1 MSEGLIVQKGDVI
14 VRRDGGHSWSVI
26 RILDVDQFPDGIRVA
41 HCLHYVSSKEKPDLG
56 SARALAVAV
65 YHAPIDAASF
75 ESEWERIGNES
86 PTAEEISGFAQYLK
100 MLDFERYAEIT
111 HQDVDEIIAEANAA
125 YKKAYECGEQKNHQE
140 AIEHYSR
147 AIDLFPF
154 FSEAI
159 DNRAFTY
166 MDLGD
171 YERALDGF
179 EMSLDVNPDGFSA
192 FFSRGECLMKLGRF
206 EEAEEVFK
214 EGMELFPEKKDL
226 CEEFYKKTFLLK
238 GRRS

>member
-1 MSEGLIVQKGDVI
+1 MAERLVVQKGDVI
-14 VRRDGGHSWSVI
+14 VRKYDDSWSVI

-41 HCLHYVSSKEKPDLG
+41 HCLHYVTAKEKPDLG
-56 SARALAVAV
+56 SARSLAVAV
-65 YHAPIDAASF
+65 YHAPIDASSF
-75 ESEWERIGNES
+75 ESDWERIGNET
-86 PTAEEISGFAQYLK
+86 PTAKEVSGFARYLK
-100 MLDFERYAEIT
+100 GLDFERYAELT
-111 HQDVDEIIAEANAA
+111 HQDVDGIIAEANAA
-125 YKKAYECGEQKNHQE
+125 YQKAYECGQQKNHQE

-154 FSEAI
+154 FYEAI

-171 YERALDGF
+171 YERALEGF

-206 EEAEEVFK
+206 EEAEDVFK

-226 CEEFYKKTFLLK
+226 CDEFYKKVLWLK
-238 GRRS
+238 ESKL